1 MRDSD
6 GSMRGPADTNLHFV
20 YFEAGNAN
28 QHGSFELARI
38 LRRRIFIEELG
49 IRNQVEFDKHDTIS
63 RHVLGLFGD
72 APACYAR
79 WRLDGNIAIIDR
91 LCTLNGYRQ
100 RRVARKCLENVV
112 QDISS
117 CSVALN
123 SVVQG
128 LIVLVPKHERALQQK
143 LLDANFSPLEG
154 LVPHHMPSIQM
165 WLPANHG
172 ETSTS

>member
-20 YFEAGNAN
+20 YFEAGNTN
-28 QHGSFELARI
+28 QQGCFELARI

-49 IRNQVEFDKHDTIS
+49 IGKQVEFDKHDIIS

-79 WRLDGNIAIIDR
+79 WRLDGDIAIIDR

-100 RRVARKCLENVV
+100 RRVARQCLENIV

-117 CSVALN
+117 FSVTLN
-123 SVVQG
+123 LVVQG
-128 LIVLVPKHERALQQK
+128 LIILVPKHESALQRK
-143 LLDANFSPLEG
+143 LLEANF
-154 LVPHHMPSIQM
+154 LVLRGCIPHHMPSVQM
-165 WLPANHG
+165 WLPASNG
-172 ETSTS
+172 GKRS